1 MTQTIRKQNRLDL
14 DVRNTQIR
22 HAIISTWAERVIRN
36 IEPKNTRFKIFK
48 SANKKVN
55 AKPSCTIIVKDG
67 NTRIQFNVLIQTI
80 KAHGGMD
87 QYITDLGMTLIGV
100 NY

>member
-1 MTQTIRKQNRLDL
+1 MAQETRKQSRVELS
-14 DVRNTQIR
+14 VRNTQIR
-22 HAIISTWAERVIRN
+22 HAIISTWTERVLRN
-36 IEPKNTRFKIFK
+36 MEPKNTRFKIFK
-48 SANKKVN
+48 SANKTP
-55 AKPSCTIIVKDG
+55 KPSCTIICKTG

-87 QYITDLGMTLIGV
+87 QYINDLGMTLIGV